1 MDLLKR
7 ENFWIWI
14 LLEVITGLS
23 IYVLAALIGVY
34 DKNAWYAKWQN
45 WLLGLL
51 LFVFPIF
58 IMFIVF
64 SIQISIETAKK
75 LNVTG
80 EEIYGSPLVWMALLI
95 VPILGWFIFG
105 LLVFYLTIM
114 VLIQLYNGEGEQY
127 IN

>member
-23 IYVLAALIGVY
+23 IYVLAALLGVY

-75 LNVTG
+75 LNVPG
-80 EEIYGSPLVWMALLI
+80 EEIYDSPLVWMALLI

-114 VLIQLYNGEGEQY
+114 VLIQLYKGEGEQY